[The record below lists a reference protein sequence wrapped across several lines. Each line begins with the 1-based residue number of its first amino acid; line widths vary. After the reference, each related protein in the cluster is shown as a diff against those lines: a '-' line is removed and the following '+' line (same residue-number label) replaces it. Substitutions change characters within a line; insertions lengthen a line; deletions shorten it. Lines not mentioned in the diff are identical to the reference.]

1 MNRQTETSPVV
12 LWKTGTVSCTCLTH
26 SRERVEVQLRVMDV
40 IVEREFFSDSEGAS
54 RFALDKM
61 HAYNA
66 Q

>member
-12 LWKTGTVSCTCLTH
+12 LWKTQTVSSTCLTH
-26 SRERVEVQLRVMDV
+26 TLEQMEVQLRVKGVV
-40 IVEREFFSDSEGAS
+40 IQREFFSDPETAS
-54 RFALDKM
+54 QFALDKM

>member
-12 LWKTGTVSCTCLTH
+12 LWKTETISCTCLTH
-26 SRERVEVQLRVMDV
+26 SLEQVEVQLRAKGVV
-40 IVEREFFSDSEGAS
+40 IQREFFSDPETAS
-54 RFALDKM
+54 RFAFDKM